1 MKHIIIILALG
12 FFTPTAFSQELKK
25 VEEVTMQTS
34 AICDDC
40 KGRIEG
46 ALNYMKGVKFAELD
60 NETKMVTIRYKTKK
74 VSLAAIKAKISETGY
89 DADEVKAQTAA
100 VDLLPACCK
109 PNVKPH

>member
-1 MKHIIIILALG
+1 MKHILIFLALG
-12 FFTPTAFSQELKK
+12 LFAPTAFSQELKK

-60 NETKMVTIRYKTKK
+60 NETKMVTVRYKTKK
-74 VSLAAIKAKISETGY
+74 VTLAAIKAKISETGY